1 VAADRANSAEIISD
15 YLVIGSGIAGLSYAL
30 KVSQHGSVSI
40 VTKKQETES
49 NTNYA
54 QGGIACV
61 LSQEDSF
68 QEHIEDTLNAGVG
81 LCKKEIVAKVVEA
94 GPRLIQELEGMGV
107 CFSQDQSGQF
117 HLSREGGH
125 SKNRVVHVEDATG
138 RTIERVLLN
147 QIAQRENIKVYQNHL
162 AIDLLT
168 QHHLPGH
175 RFKPEEKIHCWGAYV
190 LDAGSG
196 EIIKFLAR
204 VAMLASGGG
213 SRIYL
218 HSTNPEIATG
228 DGIAMAYRAG
238 AEIANLEFFQFHP
251 TSLCYPQAKNFLIS
265 ETVRGEGGKLRL
277 KNGEALMAK
286 YHPQGDLAPRDIVAR
301 SIDIELKKSGEKCVY
316 LDITHLDKKFVK
328 TRFPNIYNYCLKLG
342 MDITSQWIPV
352 VPAAH
357 YMCGGILTDE
367 FGQTSIENLYAGGET
382 ACTGMHGANRLAS
395 NSLLEGL
402 AFADFAAL
410 DSAQILREQAEANF
424 PFFPDWSE
432 EGVFDH
438 REWVVISHDKEEIQK
453 LMWDYVG
460 IVRSDQR
467 LERAQARLKILL
479 SEIEDFYKKNPVTY
493 DLIELRNMAT
503 LADLVVRS
511 ALLRKESRGLHF
523 NQDFPERD
531 DKDFLRD
538 TIIKNPNL

>member
-1 VAADRANSAEIISD
+1 MAADRANSKEIVSD
-15 YLVIGSGIAGLSYAL
+15 FLVIGSGIAGLSYAL

-68 QEHIEDTLNAGVG
+68 PEHIEDTLKAGVG

-94 GPRLIQELEGMGV
+94 GPRLIRELEKMGV
-107 CFSQDQSGQF
+107 CFSRDQSGQF

-125 SKNRVVHVEDATG
+125 SKHRVIHVEDATG

-147 QIAQRENIKVYQNHL
+147 QIAQRNNIKVYQNHL

-168 QHHLPGH
+168 QHHLPTH
-175 RFKPEEKIHCWGAYV
+175 RLKPEEKIHCWGVYG

-204 VAMLASGGG
+204 VTMLASGGG

-228 DGIAMAYRAG
+228 DGVAMAFRAG

-251 TSLCYPQAKNFLIS
+251 TSLCHPQARNFLIS

-277 KNGEALMAK
+277 KNGEAFMSK

-301 SIDIELKKSGEKCVY
+301 SIDIELKKSGETCVC

-328 TRFPNIYNYCLKLG
+328 ARFPNIYNYCLKLG
-342 MDITSQWIPV
+342 VDITSQWIPV

-367 FGQTSIENLYAGGET
+367 FGQTSIENLYASGET

-402 AFADFAAL
+402 ALADFAAL
-410 DSAQILREQAEANF
+410 DSAEVLREKRDSNL
-424 PFFPDWSE
+424 PSFPDWSE

-438 REWVVISHDKEEIQK
+438 KEWVVISHDKEEIQK

-460 IVRSDQR
+460 IVRSNQR
-467 LERAQARLKILL
+467 LERAQARLGILL
-479 SEIEDFYKKNPVTY
+479 AEIEDFYKKNPVTY

-523 NQDFPERD
+523 NQDYPERD
-531 DKDFLRD
+531 DQNFLRD
-538 TIIKNPNL
+538 TTIKNPNL

>member
-1 VAADRANSAEIISD
+1 MAENRADSKAIISD
-15 YLVIGSGIAGLSYAL
+15 FLVIGSGIAGLSFAL
-30 KVSQHGSVSI
+30 KIARYGSVSL
-40 VTKKQETES
+40 VTKKKDTES

-61 LSQEDSF
+61 LSSADSF
-68 QEHIEDTLNAGVG
+68 DEHVEDTLRAGVG
-81 LCKKEIVAKVVEA
+81 LCKEKVVRKVVEE
-94 GPRLIQELEGMGV
+94 GPRLIHELEAMGV
-107 CFSQDQSGQF
+107 CFSRDKAGEY

-138 RTIERVLLN
+138 RTIESVLLN
-147 QIAQRENIKVYQNHL
+147 QIAKLNNIKVYQNHL

-168 QHHLPGH
+168 QHHLSGQKFA
-175 RFKPEEKIHCWGAYV
+175 RPEEVCCWGAYV

-196 EIIKFLAR
+196 QIKKFISKLT
-204 VAMLASGGG
+204 LIASGGG
-213 SRIYL
+213 SKIYY

-251 TSLCYPQAKNFLIS
+251 TALCHAQARNFLIS
-265 ETVRGEGGKLRL
+265 ETVRGEGGILRL
-277 KNGEALMAK
+277 RNGEAFMLK
-286 YHPQGDLAPRDIVAR
+286 YHPQADLAPRDIVAR
-301 SIDIELKKSGEKCVY
+301 SIDTELKKSGEKCVY
-316 LDITHLDKKFVK
+316 LDVTHLDRQFVK
-328 TRFPNIYNYCLKLG
+328 NRFPNIYNHCLQLG
-342 MDITSQWIPV
+342 FDITSVWIPV

-367 FGQTSIENLYAGGET
+367 VGRTSINNLYACGEA

-402 AFADFAAL
+402 AFADFAARNSIQVL
-410 DSAQILREQAEANF
+410 EPGEPALLPDV
-424 PFFPDWSE
+424 PDWSE

-438 REWVVISHDKEEIQK
+438 KEWVVISHDREEIQK

-460 IVRSDQR
+460 IVRSNQR
-467 LERAQARLKILL
+467 LERAQARLQILL
-479 SEIEDFYKKNPVTY
+479 AEIEEFYKKNPVTY

-523 NQDFPERD
+523 NQDYPERD
-531 DKDFLRD
+531 DQNFLKN
-538 TIIKNPNL
+538 TIIRNPNL